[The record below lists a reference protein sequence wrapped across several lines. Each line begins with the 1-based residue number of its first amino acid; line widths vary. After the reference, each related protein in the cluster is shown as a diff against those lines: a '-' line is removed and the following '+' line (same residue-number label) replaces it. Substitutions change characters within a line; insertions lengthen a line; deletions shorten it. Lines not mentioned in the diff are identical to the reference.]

1 MHMGT
6 TLGLSLQNPTGH
18 ASYGWQSKPFSKW
31 FSWCQSCRHGGHTE
45 HLTQW
50 FSQHLEC
57 PVASCTCRCFTLDF
71 SIPETNK
78 ETAFWMSH
86 IFLYFVCNAPTLLSD
101 WRFNGYEQIEQCVQ
115 SINVIRLTL
124 RNANWNIEDS
134 THQFNVK
141 FQRTIKVSVRKSQL
155 IQHSLHFWR
164 PFGH

>member
-78 ETAFWMSH
+78 ETAF
-86 IFLYFVCNAPTLLSD
+86 
-101 WRFNGYEQIEQCVQ
+101 
-115 SINVIRLTL
+115 
-124 RNANWNIEDS
+124 
-134 THQFNVK
+134 
-141 FQRTIKVSVRKSQL
+141 
-155 IQHSLHFWR
+155 
-164 PFGH
+164 